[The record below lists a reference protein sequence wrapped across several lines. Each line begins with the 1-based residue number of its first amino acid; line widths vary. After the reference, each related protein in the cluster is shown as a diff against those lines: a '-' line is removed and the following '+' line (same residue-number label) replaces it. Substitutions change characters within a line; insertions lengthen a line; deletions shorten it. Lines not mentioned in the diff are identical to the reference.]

1 MCLHSCYVGNCR
13 GGLVLLDWSDLPEM
27 LDLKDQM
34 ESQGLQESRVQ
45 KETRENR
52 AKRVAVDQLVNEET
66 EDLMVVMAHLVP

>member
-1 MCLHSCYVGNCR
+1 M
-13 GGLVLLDWSDLPEM
+13 LLDWSDLPEM